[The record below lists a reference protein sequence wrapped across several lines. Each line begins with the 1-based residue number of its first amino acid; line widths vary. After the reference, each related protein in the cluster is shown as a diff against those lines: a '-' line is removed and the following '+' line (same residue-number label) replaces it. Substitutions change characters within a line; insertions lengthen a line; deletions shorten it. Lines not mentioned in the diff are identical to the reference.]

1 MKRKILLPAC
11 VSLVLAVALVQAAW
25 AQSALPLPRIGVEI
39 RPADTPREASLSLQ
53 ILILLTVLTL
63 APAILILF
71 TSFTRIV
78 IVLALV
84 RNALGVQQIP
94 PNQVIVGLA
103 LFLTLFTMAP
113 TFGKINQEALQ
124 PYLRG
129 EITQAQALE
138 RASKPLRKFML
149 RQTREKDLALFTS
162 LAQEKRPKTV
172 EEIPTYV
179 VLPAF
184 VISELRTAFVL
195 GALIFVPFLVI
206 DLIVSSTLMSMGMLM
221 LPPIMISLPF
231 KLLLFVMV
239 DGWHLV
245 ARALILSFR

>member
-1 MKRKILLPAC
+1 MKGKFLLPAC
-11 VSLVLAVALVQAAW
+11 FSLVLTLAFVQAAW
-25 AQSALPLPRIGVEI
+25 AQGAFPLPRIDVEI
-39 RPADTPREASLSLQ
+39 RPADTPREASASLQ

-113 TFGKINQEALQ
+113 TLGKVNEISLQ

-129 EITQAQALE
+129 
-138 RASKPLRKFML
+138 
-149 RQTREKDLALFTS
+149 
-162 LAQEKRPKTV
+162 
-172 EEIPTYV
+172 
-179 VLPAF
+179 
-184 VISELRTAFVL
+184 
-195 GALIFVPFLVI
+195 
-206 DLIVSSTLMSMGMLM
+206 
-221 LPPIMISLPF
+221 
-231 KLLLFVMV
+231 
-239 DGWHLV
+239 
-245 ARALILSFR
+245 